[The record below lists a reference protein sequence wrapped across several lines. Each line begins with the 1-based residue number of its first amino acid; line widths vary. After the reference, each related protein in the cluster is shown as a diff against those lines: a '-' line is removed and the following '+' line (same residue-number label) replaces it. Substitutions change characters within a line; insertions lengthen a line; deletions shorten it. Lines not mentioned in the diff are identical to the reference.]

1 MAPTRTKLATCD
13 EESVPLVAPLVAE
26 QKHAAHRS
34 YAKVIAGG
42 ALATLGAFACF
53 ANPRPTV
60 NLNAAGARLG
70 GASSGEFTL
79 HTGCSPLNKLSYG
92 FSGAG
97 TVGARMV
104 SKSMSNDFRFEQ
116 AVEMKEV
123 SCGNYAISDFSLEE
137 GEEFG
142 FYLYPIGDTSDE
154 TTVLDDGCLHE
165 GDARCPAFASPA
177 ALVGGECAV
186 KYTDPG
192 SDDVFYNRVYDG
204 STTAYTWG
212 SCEATCA
219 VGQPDGCPSTAT
231 QSPQPS
237 SGEDEWRDS
246 SGLPDWDIFLVGD
259 DYDSI
264 SNKWKDEQS
273 GYECTLGS
281 TTTYDDTEKS
291 FHFDYSQSS
300 LITCPYDIS
309 PSSHSDLT
317 IEIIFKLDDDYNSGS
332 TKAWIVG
339 HDNGG
344 YDRSLI
350 LSDDRYGGVGS
361 GIGGKYTSG
370 ITSPSVGIWHH
381 GIATFRQG
389 VSGESFVAIDG
400 VLGSKVTANNG
411 NGKSEFTIG
420 GLANYANHGIKG
432 FVKGVRVFPVSFNDT
447 LAELA
452 WEEAKGF
459 IDELNTGE
467 ATLSPSP
474 SPPPPPLEEQ
484 CPISTSTADAGYAD
498 AYRGW
503 YDASG
508 CGICQDYCRWV
519 GNSGAGGDPSKKT
532 THGTSW
538 WSCRAAKGTA
548 AYTGKTEYGST
559 FGFAK
564 CSGQGAT
571 PPQPSLEEQ
580 CPISTSTADAGYVD
594 AYRGWY
600 DASGCGICQDYCRW
614 VGNSGPGGDPS
625 KKTTHGS
632 SWWSCR
638 AAKGTA
644 PYTGKTEYGSTFGFA
659 KCSGQGATP
668 P

>member
-1 MAPTRTKLATCD
+1 
-13 EESVPLVAPLVAE
+13 
-26 QKHAAHRS
+26 
-34 YAKVIAGG
+34 
-42 ALATLGAFACF
+42 
-53 ANPRPTV
+53 
-60 NLNAAGARLG
+60 
-70 GASSGEFTL
+70 
-79 HTGCSPLNKLSYG
+79 
-92 FSGAG
+92 
-97 TVGARMV
+97 
-104 SKSMSNDFRFEQ
+104 
-116 AVEMKEV
+116 
-123 SCGNYAISDFSLEE
+123 
-137 GEEFG
+137 
-142 FYLYPIGDTSDE
+142 
-154 TTVLDDGCLHE
+154 
-165 GDARCPAFASPA
+165 
-177 ALVGGECAV
+177 
-186 KYTDPG
+186 
-192 SDDVFYNRVYDG
+192 
-204 STTAYTWG
+204 
-212 SCEATCA
+212 TCA
-219 VGQPDGCPSTAT
+219 VGQPDGCPAATGAFSTAVALNDNGSATTADIGEASFNEKFAACPVVKYVRNGVDYAFYTRTSDIPSDFNAYSIFTYTWANSDNVLGTDFEIYSSLDDLKSGSNKWSYCNYNDPDVGFPRDCGPNKYIANTWFSFPGGKYNARGLTSGSGFELWDGSDCPSTAT
-231 QSPQPS
+231 QSPPPS

-484 CPISTSTADAGYAD
+484 CPISTSTADAGYVD

-532 THGTSW
+532 THGSSW

-571 PPQPSLEEQ
+571 PP
-580 CPISTSTADAGYVD
+580 
-594 AYRGWY
+594 
-600 DASGCGICQDYCRW
+600 
-614 VGNSGPGGDPS
+614 
-625 KKTTHGS
+625 
-632 SWWSCR
+632 
-638 AAKGTA
+638 
-644 PYTGKTEYGSTFGFA
+644 
-659 KCSGQGATP
+659 
-668 P
+668 

>member
-1 MAPTRTKLATCD
+1 MAPTRTKLATC

-219 VGQPDGCPSTAT
+219 VGQPDGCPAATGAFSTAVALNDNGSATTADIGEASFNEKFAACPVVKYVRNGVDYAFYTRTSDIPSDFNAYSIFTYTWANSDNVLGTDFEIYSSLDDLKSGSNKWSYCNYNDPDVGFPRDCGPNKYIANTWFSFPGGKYNARGLTSGSGFELWDGSDCPSTAT
-231 QSPQPS
+231 QSPPPS

-459 IDELNTGE
+459 IDELNTG
-467 ATLSPSP
+467 
-474 SPPPPPLEEQ
+474 
-484 CPISTSTADAGYAD
+484 
-498 AYRGW
+498 
-503 YDASG
+503 
-508 CGICQDYCRWV
+508 
-519 GNSGAGGDPSKKT
+519 
-532 THGTSW
+532 
-538 WSCRAAKGTA
+538 
-548 AYTGKTEYGST
+548 
-559 FGFAK
+559 
-564 CSGQGAT
+564 
-571 PPQPSLEEQ
+571 
-580 CPISTSTADAGYVD
+580 
-594 AYRGWY
+594 
-600 DASGCGICQDYCRW
+600 
-614 VGNSGPGGDPS
+614 
-625 KKTTHGS
+625 
-632 SWWSCR
+632 
-638 AAKGTA
+638 
-644 PYTGKTEYGSTFGFA
+644 
-659 KCSGQGATP
+659 
-668 P
+668 

>member
-1 MAPTRTKLATCD
+1 MAPTRTKRATCD

-60 NLNAAGARLG
+60 NLKAAGARL

-123 SCGNYAISDFSLEE
+123 SCGNYAISDFPLEE

-142 FYLYPIGDTSDE
+142 FYLYPSGDTSDE

-177 ALVGGECAV
+177 ALVGGECTV

-219 VGQPDGCPSTAT
+219 VGQPDGCPAATGAFSTAVALNDNGSAT
-231 QSPQPS
+231 TADIGEASFNEKFAACPVVKYVRNGVDYAFYTRTSDIPS
-237 SGEDEWRDS
+237 DFNAYSIFTYTWANSDNVLGTDFEIYSSLDDLKSG
-246 SGLPDWDIFLVGD
+246 
-259 DYDSI
+259 
-264 SNKWKDEQS
+264 SNKWSFCNYNDPDVGFPRDCGPNGAIGNTWFSFPGGTYTARGLTS
-273 GYECTLGS
+273 GSSFELWDGSDCPSTAKPITYTYTFEINKNVAVSHMEITKILIDGEFPEADSVTVLLQQNGIRDGSDKTVMLDNIATSYMQWKNYQLETGTQVLKIKTLKLIKEFEISYWRPRYAPGWRILLDGQEVLKETENRGS
-281 TTTYDDTEKS
+281 DVYPSPATFTYD
-291 FHFDYSQSS
+291 
-300 LITCPYDIS
+300 I
-309 PSSHSDLT
+309 
-317 IEIIFKLDDDYNSGS
+317 
-332 TKAWIVG
+332 
-339 HDNGG
+339 
-344 YDRSLI
+344 
-350 LSDDRYGGVGS
+350 
-361 GIGGKYTSG
+361 
-370 ITSPSVGIWHH
+370 
-381 GIATFRQG
+381 
-389 VSGESFVAIDG
+389 
-400 VLGSKVTANNG
+400 
-411 NGKSEFTIG
+411 
-420 GLANYANHGIKG
+420 
-432 FVKGVRVFPVSFNDT
+432 
-447 LAELA
+447 
-452 WEEAKGF
+452 
-459 IDELNTGE
+459 
-467 ATLSPSP
+467 
-474 SPPPPPLEEQ
+474 PLEVQ
-484 CPISTSTADAGYAD
+484 CPVSTSTGDAGYAD

-508 CGICQDYCRWV
+508 CRICQDYCRWV
-519 GNSGAGGDPSKKT
+519 GNSGSGGDPSIKT
-532 THGTSW
+532 QHGSSW
-538 WSCRAAKGTA
+538 WSCRAAKGTST
-548 AYTGKTEYGST
+548 YTWQNAYGSA

-571 PPQPSLEEQ
+571 PP
-580 CPISTSTADAGYVD
+580 
-594 AYRGWY
+594 
-600 DASGCGICQDYCRW
+600 
-614 VGNSGPGGDPS
+614 
-625 KKTTHGS
+625 
-632 SWWSCR
+632 
-638 AAKGTA
+638 
-644 PYTGKTEYGSTFGFA
+644 
-659 KCSGQGATP
+659 
-668 P
+668 

>member
-1 MAPTRTKLATCD
+1 MATTRPNPATC
-13 EESVPLVAPLVAE
+13 EESVPLVAPLAE

-70 GASSGEFTL
+70 ASSGEFTL

-97 TVGARMV
+97 TVGARIV

-154 TTVLDDGCLHE
+154 NTVLDDGCLHE

-177 ALVGGECAV
+177 ALVGGECTV

-219 VGQPDGCPSTAT
+219 VGQPDGCPAATGAFSTAVALNDNGSAT
-231 QSPQPS
+231 TADIGEASFNEKFAACPVVKYVRNGVDYAFYTRTSDIPS
-237 SGEDEWRDS
+237 DFNAYSIFTYTWANSDNVLGTDFEIYSSLDDLKSG
-246 SGLPDWDIFLVGD
+246 
-259 DYDSI
+259 
-264 SNKWKDEQS
+264 SNKWSFCNYNDPDVGFPRDCGPN
-273 GYECTLGS
+273 GYIANTWF
-281 TTTYDDTEKS
+281 S
-291 FHFDYSQSS
+291 F
-300 LITCPYDIS
+300 P
-309 PSSHSDLT
+309 
-317 IEIIFKLDDDYNSGS
+317 
-332 TKAWIVG
+332 
-339 HDNGG
+339 
-344 YDRSLI
+344 
-350 LSDDRYGGVGS
+350 
-361 GIGGKYTSG
+361 GGKYNARGLTSG
-370 ITSPSVGIWHH
+370 SGFELWDGSDCPS
-381 GIATFRQG
+381 T
-389 VSGESFVAIDG
+389 
-400 VLGSKVTANNG
+400 
-411 NGKSEFTIG
+411 
-420 GLANYANHGIKG
+420 
-432 FVKGVRVFPVSFNDT
+432 
-447 LAELA
+447 
-452 WEEAKGF
+452 
-459 IDELNTGE
+459 

-484 CPISTSTADAGYAD
+484 CPISTSTGDQGYVD

-532 THGTSW
+532 THGSSW
-538 WSCRAAKGTA
+538 WSCRAAKGTST
-548 AYTGKTEYGST
+548 YTGKTEYGST

-571 PPQPSLEEQ
+571 PP
-580 CPISTSTADAGYVD
+580 
-594 AYRGWY
+594 
-600 DASGCGICQDYCRW
+600 
-614 VGNSGPGGDPS
+614 
-625 KKTTHGS
+625 
-632 SWWSCR
+632 
-638 AAKGTA
+638 
-644 PYTGKTEYGSTFGFA
+644 
-659 KCSGQGATP
+659 
-668 P
+668 

>member
-42 ALATLGAFACF
+42 ALAMLGAFACF
-53 ANPRPTV
+53 AIPRPTV

-231 QSPQPS
+231 QSP
-237 SGEDEWRDS
+237 
-246 SGLPDWDIFLVGD
+246 
-259 DYDSI
+259 
-264 SNKWKDEQS
+264 
-273 GYECTLGS
+273 
-281 TTTYDDTEKS
+281 
-291 FHFDYSQSS
+291 
-300 LITCPYDIS
+300 
-309 PSSHSDLT
+309 
-317 IEIIFKLDDDYNSGS
+317 
-332 TKAWIVG
+332 
-339 HDNGG
+339 
-344 YDRSLI
+344 
-350 LSDDRYGGVGS
+350 
-361 GIGGKYTSG
+361 
-370 ITSPSVGIWHH
+370 
-381 GIATFRQG
+381 
-389 VSGESFVAIDG
+389 
-400 VLGSKVTANNG
+400 
-411 NGKSEFTIG
+411 
-420 GLANYANHGIKG
+420 
-432 FVKGVRVFPVSFNDT
+432 
-447 LAELA
+447 
-452 WEEAKGF
+452 
-459 IDELNTGE
+459 
-467 ATLSPSP
+467 SPSP
-474 SPPPPPLEEQ
+474 SP
-484 CPISTSTADAGYAD
+484 
-498 AYRGW
+498 
-503 YDASG
+503 
-508 CGICQDYCRWV
+508 
-519 GNSGAGGDPSKKT
+519 
-532 THGTSW
+532 
-538 WSCRAAKGTA
+538 
-548 AYTGKTEYGST
+548 
-559 FGFAK
+559 
-564 CSGQGAT
+564 
-571 PPQPSLEEQ
+571 PSLEEQ

>member
-1 MAPTRTKLATCD
+1 MATTRPNPATC
-13 EESVPLVAPLVAE
+13 EESVPLVAPLAE

-70 GASSGEFTL
+70 ASSGEFTL

-97 TVGARMV
+97 TVGARIV

-154 TTVLDDGCLHE
+154 NTVLDDGCLHE

-177 ALVGGECAV
+177 TLVGGECTV

-219 VGQPDGCPSTAT
+219 VGQPDGCPAATGAFSTAVALNDNGSAT
-231 QSPQPS
+231 TADIGEASFNEKFAACPVVKYVRNGVDYAFYTRTSDIPS
-237 SGEDEWRDS
+237 DFNAYSIFTYTWANSDNVLGTDFEIYSSLDDLKSG
-246 SGLPDWDIFLVGD
+246 
-259 DYDSI
+259 
-264 SNKWKDEQS
+264 SNKWSFCNYNDPDVGFPRDCGPN
-273 GYECTLGS
+273 GYIANTWF
-281 TTTYDDTEKS
+281 S
-291 FHFDYSQSS
+291 F
-300 LITCPYDIS
+300 P
-309 PSSHSDLT
+309 
-317 IEIIFKLDDDYNSGS
+317 
-332 TKAWIVG
+332 
-339 HDNGG
+339 
-344 YDRSLI
+344 
-350 LSDDRYGGVGS
+350 
-361 GIGGKYTSG
+361 GGKYNARGLTSG
-370 ITSPSVGIWHH
+370 SGFELWDGSDCPVTKPEPSPFSTAVALNDNGSATTADIGEASFNEKFAACPVVKYVRNGVDYAFYTRTSDIPSDFNAYSIFTYTW
-381 GIATFRQG
+381 AN
-389 VSGESFVAIDG
+389 SDN
-400 VLGSKVTANNG
+400 VLGTDFEIYSSLDDLKSGSNKWSFCNYNDPDVGFPRDCGPNGYIANTWFSFPG
-411 NGKSEFTIG
+411 GKYNAR
-420 GLANYANHGIKG
+420 GLTSGSG
-432 FVKGVRVFPVSFNDT
+432 F
-447 LAELA
+447 EL
-452 WEEAKGF
+452 WDGS
-459 IDELNTGE
+459 DCPST

-484 CPISTSTADAGYAD
+484 CPISTSTGDAGYVD

-532 THGTSW
+532 THGSSW
-538 WSCRAAKGTA
+538 WSCRAAKGTST
-548 AYTGKTEYGST
+548 YTGKTEYGST

-571 PPQPSLEEQ
+571 PP
-580 CPISTSTADAGYVD
+580 
-594 AYRGWY
+594 
-600 DASGCGICQDYCRW
+600 
-614 VGNSGPGGDPS
+614 
-625 KKTTHGS
+625 
-632 SWWSCR
+632 
-638 AAKGTA
+638 
-644 PYTGKTEYGSTFGFA
+644 
-659 KCSGQGATP
+659 
-668 P
+668 

>member
-177 ALVGGECAV
+177 ALVGGECTV

-219 VGQPDGCPSTAT
+219 VGQPDGCPAATGAFSTAVALNDNGSATTADIGEASFNEKFAACPVVKYVRNGVDYAFYTRTSDIPSDFNAYSIFTYTWANSDNVLGTDFEIYSSLDDLKSGSNKWSYCNYNDPDVGFPRDCGPNGYIANTWFSFPGGKYNARGLTSGSGFELWDGSDCPVTAT
-231 QSPQPS
+231 Q
-237 SGEDEWRDS
+237 
-246 SGLPDWDIFLVGD
+246 
-259 DYDSI
+259 
-264 SNKWKDEQS
+264 
-273 GYECTLGS
+273 
-281 TTTYDDTEKS
+281 
-291 FHFDYSQSS
+291 
-300 LITCPYDIS
+300 
-309 PSSHSDLT
+309 
-317 IEIIFKLDDDYNSGS
+317 
-332 TKAWIVG
+332 
-339 HDNGG
+339 
-344 YDRSLI
+344 
-350 LSDDRYGGVGS
+350 
-361 GIGGKYTSG
+361 
-370 ITSPSVGIWHH
+370 
-381 GIATFRQG
+381 
-389 VSGESFVAIDG
+389 
-400 VLGSKVTANNG
+400 
-411 NGKSEFTIG
+411 
-420 GLANYANHGIKG
+420 
-432 FVKGVRVFPVSFNDT
+432 
-447 LAELA
+447 
-452 WEEAKGF
+452 
-459 IDELNTGE
+459 
-467 ATLSPSP
+467 SPSP
-474 SPPPPPLEEQ
+474 SPPPPP
-484 CPISTSTADAGYAD
+484 
-498 AYRGW
+498 
-503 YDASG
+503 
-508 CGICQDYCRWV
+508 
-519 GNSGAGGDPSKKT
+519 
-532 THGTSW
+532 
-538 WSCRAAKGTA
+538 
-548 AYTGKTEYGST
+548 
-559 FGFAK
+559 
-564 CSGQGAT
+564 
-571 PPQPSLEEQ
+571 LEEQ

-644 PYTGKTEYGSTFGFA
+644 AYTGKTEYGSTFGFA

>member
-13 EESVPLVAPLVAE
+13 EESVPLVAE

-34 YAKVIAGG
+34 YAKLIAGG

-177 ALVGGECAV
+177 ALVGGECTV

-219 VGQPDGCPSTAT
+219 VGQPDGCPAATGAFSTAVALNDNGSATTADIGEASFNEKFAACPVVKYVRNGVDYAFYTRTSDIPSDFNAYSIFTYTWANSDNVLGTDFEIYSSLDDLKSGSNKWSFCNYNDPDVGFPRDCGPNGYIANTWFSFPGGKFNARGLTSGSGFELWDGSDCPVTAT
-231 QSPQPS
+231 Q
-237 SGEDEWRDS
+237 
-246 SGLPDWDIFLVGD
+246 
-259 DYDSI
+259 
-264 SNKWKDEQS
+264 
-273 GYECTLGS
+273 
-281 TTTYDDTEKS
+281 
-291 FHFDYSQSS
+291 
-300 LITCPYDIS
+300 
-309 PSSHSDLT
+309 
-317 IEIIFKLDDDYNSGS
+317 
-332 TKAWIVG
+332 
-339 HDNGG
+339 
-344 YDRSLI
+344 
-350 LSDDRYGGVGS
+350 
-361 GIGGKYTSG
+361 
-370 ITSPSVGIWHH
+370 
-381 GIATFRQG
+381 
-389 VSGESFVAIDG
+389 
-400 VLGSKVTANNG
+400 
-411 NGKSEFTIG
+411 
-420 GLANYANHGIKG
+420 
-432 FVKGVRVFPVSFNDT
+432 
-447 LAELA
+447 
-452 WEEAKGF
+452 
-459 IDELNTGE
+459 
-467 ATLSPSP
+467 SPSP
-474 SPPPPPLEEQ
+474 SPPPPP
-484 CPISTSTADAGYAD
+484 
-498 AYRGW
+498 
-503 YDASG
+503 
-508 CGICQDYCRWV
+508 
-519 GNSGAGGDPSKKT
+519 
-532 THGTSW
+532 
-538 WSCRAAKGTA
+538 
-548 AYTGKTEYGST
+548 
-559 FGFAK
+559 
-564 CSGQGAT
+564 
-571 PPQPSLEEQ
+571 LEEQ

-614 VGNSGPGGDPS
+614 VGNSGAGGDPS

-638 AAKGTA
+638 AAKGTST
-644 PYTGKTEYGSTFGFA
+644 YTGKTEYGSTFGFA